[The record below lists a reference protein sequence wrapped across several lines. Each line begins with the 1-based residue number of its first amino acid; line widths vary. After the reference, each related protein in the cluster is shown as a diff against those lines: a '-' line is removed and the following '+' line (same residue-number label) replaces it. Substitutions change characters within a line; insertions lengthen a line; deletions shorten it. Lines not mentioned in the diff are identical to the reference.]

1 MNAHEETAPSLDT
14 FQAGM
19 EQLPRA
25 PRVSMN
31 IKLDTICALI
41 EDLNLTPKSFIL
53 AFLEHDQDSMAF
65 KRRFWATNQGWD
77 STKNLLLAIRR
88 LAYRHLDTRQ
98 LWEGFILEQ
107 ATELALSQKP
117 TSGLAPE
124 GSYHTSSTL
133 SNAFFTKEGREAQ
146 NKSLT
151 DWMLFLYQLLCSK
164 IEGGK
169 AVGGSDA
176 PEDPVEENSDDK
188 GEDNPLDDLGDYD
201 GSVLKKSKDRA
212 SQRAN
217 RVHTMARTICAMV
230 AFGGNCCHNGFQL
243 SNALL
248 FLAGGVTERV
258 SAYLNYIGISS
269 SRQTAHAAL
278 TSLGAEA

>member
-1 MNAHEETAPSLDT
+1 MRHAMKSYKFKMQALTSITLKDHISEVPAPRWSGKPLVALRQPEGGT
-14 FQAGM
+14 YSITKNCIPRA
-19 EQLPRA
+19 LPRQYGLQTT
-25 PRVSMN
+25 V
-31 IKLDTICALI
+31 L
-41 EDLNLTPKSFIL
+41 
-53 AFLEHDQDSMAF
+53 
-65 KRRFWATNQGWD
+65 G
-77 STKNLLLAIRR
+77 
-88 LAYRHLDTRQ
+88 YQ
-98 LWEGFILEQ
+98 LGLGLEQ
-107 ATELALSQKP
+107 EFFAGYQTA
-117 TSGLAPE
+117 GLPQP
-124 GSYHTSSTL
+124 GYPQPSWCCHK
-133 SNAFFTKEGREAQ
+133 N
-146 NKSLT
+146 
-151 DWMLFLYQLLCSK
+151 QLVGWLQRACITPQ